1 MNEKTQAAFET
12 YSDNKMAISDFID
25 EFERLVNKAKQ
36 YGANV
41 SYVILKNANLW
52 DCHKHL
58 TRVAISELN

>member
-41 SYVILKNANLW
+41 SYVILKNANL
-52 DCHKHL
+52 
-58 TRVAISELN
+58 